1 MFAIGSSLKEARLR
15 KGLDLAAAADATK
28 IRSRHLQALEDEHF
42 DVLPGQTYVRGFLKT
57 YADFLDLDGQLYVD
71 EYSSRFWVNEDGS
84 PATRRKV
91 RIRRKHHRRI
101 ELNMVILTVVAIA
114 GVTTLVIAAWKFG
127 GADTTPPARP
137 VPPAA
142 AAPRTVTHQPVA
154 RLTVKAV
161 KGSSLIDVRVLEEPR
176 PGRTAPLPRHARAR
190 QVPDLRRQVSLGGR
204 QLPEARRALAE
215 RRHAARAQRPL
226 PAVGRGHSAAD
237 HVHGRLPLTGAPAPE
252 RPRAAIVVTG
262 SELVRGERT
271 DLNGPFLARELL
283 SLGVEPTRIAIV
295 GDTPGELAA
304 ALGEGLQAD
313 LCVVSGGLGPTHD
326 DRTVEL
332 LAAAAGLDLV
342 VDEKVEREIEARS
355 RAVAERLKRPYTD
368 FAAGVTKQATRPETA
383 VPVGLVGTAPAL
395 VVPLGDRV
403 AVVLPG
409 PPWELKQL
417 WPRAL
422 ESEPVRALLARAHR
436 PSRRVLRFYGASE
449 SAIAQALAAAG
460 GDGDG
465 VEATICARD
474 FEIHVDFVVAPGAD
488 ERADELARALVE
500 PLDRYL
506 FAEDE
511 QSVEEIVLE
520 LCRARELTL
529 ATAESCTGGLV
540 AARLT
545 SVPGSSDVFLGAV
558 VAYANDV
565 KEAELGV
572 SEELLQAHGAVS
584 AETAAAMA
592 AGVRERLGAD
602 VGIAV
607 TGIAGPG
614 GGSEEKPVGLVYMH
628 VETPDASRGLEFS
641 YPADRESIRR
651 RATVAGL
658 HLARR
663 VLSQSR
669 DTHV

>member
-1 MFAIGSSLKEARLR
+1 
-15 KGLDLAAAADATK
+15 
-28 IRSRHLQALEDEHF
+28 
-42 DVLPGQTYVRGFLKT
+42 VRG
-57 YADFLDLDGQLYVD
+57 D
-71 EYSSRFWVNEDGS
+71 
-84 PATRRKV
+84 
-91 RIRRKHHRRI
+91 
-101 ELNMVILTVVAIA
+101 
-114 GVTTLVIAAWKFG
+114 
-127 GADTTPPARP
+127 
-137 VPPAA
+137 
-142 AAPRTVTHQPVA
+142 
-154 RLTVKAV
+154 
-161 KGSSLIDVRVLEEPR
+161 
-176 PGRTAPLPRHARAR
+176 
-190 QVPDLRRQVSLGGR
+190 
-204 QLPEARRALAE
+204 
-215 RRHAARAQRPL
+215 
-226 PAVGRGHSAAD
+226 
-237 HVHGRLPLTGAPAPE
+237 
-252 RPRAAIVVTG
+252 
-262 SELVRGERT
+262 RT

-283 SLGVEPTRIAIV
+283 SLGMEPTRVTIV

-304 ALGEGLQAD
+304 ALREGIEAD
-313 LCVVSGGLGPTHD
+313 LCVISGGLGPTHD

-342 VDEKVEREIEARS
+342 VDEDIEREIEARS
-355 RAVAERLKRPYTD
+355 RAVAERLKRPYAD
-368 FAAGVTKQATRPETA
+368 FAAGVTKQALRPSNA
-383 VPVGLVGTAPAL
+383 IALGLVGTAPAL
-395 VVPLGDRV
+395 VVPVDGRV

-409 PPWELKQL
+409 PPWELREL

-422 ESEPVRALLARAHR
+422 ESEPVRAVLARARR

-449 SAIAQALAAAG
+449 SAVAQALDAAG

-474 FEIHVDFVVAPGAD
+474 FEIHVDLVVEPGAD
-488 ERADELARALVE
+488 ARADELARALAA

-511 QSVEEIVLE
+511 QPVEEMVLE
-520 LCRARELTL
+520 LCRAGGMTL

-572 SEELLQAHGAVS
+572 SEELLQTHGAVS

-592 AGVRERLGAD
+592 TGIRERLRAD
-602 VGIAV
+602 VGISV

-614 GGSEEKPVGLVYMH
+614 GGSEEKPVGLVYLH
-628 VETPDASRGLEFS
+628 VETPDESRGLEFS

-651 RATVAGL
+651 RAAVAVL

-663 VLSQSR
+663 LLSQSR